1 MGFYAL
7 ISAGPHPKKKT
18 RQCLFQLIKTKAIN
32 AIRCYLTVGEVKYG
46 NGNAKSIDNIVAEF
60 LNFQINATLR
70 KSANA

>member
-7 ISAGPHPKKKT
+7 ISAGPPPPKKKP

-32 AIRCYLTVGEVKYG
+32 AIRCSFKVKYG

>member
-1 MGFYAL
+1 M
-7 ISAGPHPKKKT
+7 
-18 RQCLFQLIKTKAIN
+18 
-32 AIRCYLTVGEVKYG
+32 GEVKYG